1 MRLCEELCTG
11 KRPVYTHCRG
21 ITGTWPGASR
31 RVSDAS
37 SVASPITASNCFIRS
52 FSDSACERARGN
64 GAAVPPGDCVRV
76 AMGTPSLHHKR
87 KGAIE

>member
-11 KRPVYTHCRG
+11 KRLVYTHRHDING
-21 ITGTWPGASR
+21 VRSGVGR
-31 RVSDAS
+31 RVSGAS

-52 FSDSACERARGN
+52 FSDSACERAREN
-64 GAAVPPGDCVRV
+64 GAAVPPDVCVRV
-76 AMGTPSLHHKR
+76 AMGTPSQHHKR